1 MTGSIQPLSADRTR
15 GAQWPDPLCEVS
27 AVVHEA
33 VPMRDGV
40 ELATDLYLP
49 TDVERPLAAI
59 LIRTPYDKTPEQEVA
74 HRFAG
79 QGYAVAVQDVRGKF
93 ASGGEFSINLNERED
108 GSDTV
113 DWLAAQD
120 WSNGRVGTYG
130 CSYLGED
137 QLQLAAT
144 QNPHHRAAIAKAAG
158 GVYRYAGLIDG
169 GVVTLGNGL
178 AWLAIHGGGVHDPDA
193 QASTVP
199 PEAYSW
205 LPSAEIVRR
214 LGTDIDD
221 YTGVMTS
228 APTDEWWTGR
238 GYLRDDDR
246 FSTPVLLVDGW
257 FDYGVSDTLR
267 ILELLRGST
276 ADERI
281 RDAHRLIVAPS
292 LHCQAELCTSETVV
306 GDLRAGDASR
316 DYYRLYLR
324 WFDHW
329 LRDGADETLREP
341 RVQLYVM
348 GADAWRCSTEKL
360 VETTLYLRSSG
371 RANTRDGDGRLS
383 QDPPPEEPPDTFTY
397 RPLDPVP
404 SVGGPLFYDIPDSP
418 PGPRDQARVE
428 ARDDVL
434 VYTSEPLGQPLEV
447 TGPVRLTVFVAS
459 DAPDTDVTAKL
470 VDVAPDGTALN
481 LQDGIT
487 RLRYRNG
494 YDEPAPQL
502 AGPDDVVEVTVDLH
516 ATSRLFPAGH
526 RIRVQVSSSN
536 FPVYERN
543 LNTGGSNFDEA
554 EPRDTV
560 NRVFHDRAHPSRLV
574 LPVAGPDAAPLRSG
588 RDLDGT
594 DG

>member
-1 MTGSIQPLSADRTR
+1 LSPDRAR
-15 GAQWPDPLCEVS
+15 GAQWPEPLHHVS
-27 AVVHEA
+27 PVLRERIS
-33 VPMRDGV
+33 MRDGV
-40 ELATDLYLP
+40 ELATDLYFP
-49 TDVERPLAAI
+49 VDVERPLATI
-59 LIRTPYDKTPEQEVA
+59 LIRTPYDKSGEQDVA
-74 HRFAG
+74 HRFAA
-79 QGYAVAVQDVRGKF
+79 QGFAVAVQDVRGKF
-93 ASGGEFSINLNERED
+93 ASGGEFSINLTERED
-108 GSDTV
+108 GSDAV
-113 DWLAAQD
+113 DWLAAQE

-193 QASTVP
+193 QPSAVP
-199 PEAYSW
+199 PEAFSW
-205 LPSAEIVRR
+205 LPTAEIVRR

-228 APTDEWWTGR
+228 IPTDPWWTGR
-238 GYLRDDDR
+238 GYLSEDDD

-267 ILELLRGST
+267 ILELLRRKT

-281 RDAHRLIVAPS
+281 RGAHRLVVAPS
-292 LHCQAELCTSETVV
+292 LHCQAEFCTSDTVV
-306 GDLRAGDASR
+306 GDLRAGDAAR

-329 LRDGADETLREP
+329 LRDGSGDTLLEP

-348 GADAWRCSTEKL
+348 GADGWRCSTDGI

-371 RANTRDGDGRLS
+371 RANTRDGDGWLS
-383 QDPPPEEPPDTFTY
+383 PDPASDEPPDTFTY

-404 SVGGPLFYDIPDSP
+404 SVGGPLFYEIPDSP

-434 VYTSEPLGQPLEV
+434 VYTSEPLEQPLEV

-481 LQDGIT
+481 VQDGVT
-487 RLRYRNG
+487 RLRYRDG
-494 YDEPAPQL
+494 YEQPAPPL
-502 AGPDDVVEVTVDLH
+502 RGPEDVVEVTVDLH

-526 RIRVQVSSSN
+526 RIRLQVSSSN

-543 LNTGGSNFDEA
+543 LNTGGRNFDEA
-554 EPRDTV
+554 EPRDAV
-560 NRVFHDRAHPSRLV
+560 NRVFHDRAHASRLV
-574 LPVAGPDAAPLRSG
+574 LPVAGPDAAPLRPGS
-588 RDLDGT
+588 DLDRA